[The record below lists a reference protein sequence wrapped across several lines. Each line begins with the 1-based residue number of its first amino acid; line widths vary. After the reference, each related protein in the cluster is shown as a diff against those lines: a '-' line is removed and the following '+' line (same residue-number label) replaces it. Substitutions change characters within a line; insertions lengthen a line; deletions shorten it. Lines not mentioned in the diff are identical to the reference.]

1 MKTLWNKYS
10 YAIILVILSILA
22 SIILVISN
30 NESVEEKYMSVTIN
44 EGEKLWDLC
53 QNYADKHALS
63 ETEFVSWVEEI
74 NDING
79 NVLLVGDKIYIP
91 VELNDPAVTELAS
104 K

>member
-22 SIILVISN
+22 SIILVISSG
-30 NESVEEKYMSVTIN
+30 ESVEEKYMSVTIN
-44 EGEKLWDLC
+44 EGETLWDLC

-79 NVLLVGDKIYIP
+79 NVLLVGDEIYIP
-91 VELNDPAVTELAS
+91 VELNDSAVTELAS
-104 K
+104 N

>member
-1 MKTLWNKYS
+1 MKNLWNNYS
-10 YAIILVILSILA
+10 YAIILVVLSILA

-30 NESVEEKYMSVTIN
+30 GESVEEKYMSVTIN
-44 EGEKLWDLC
+44 EGETLWDLC
-53 QNYADKHALS
+53 KDYADKHALS

-79 NVLLVGDKIYIP
+79 NVLLVGDEIYIP
-91 VELNDPAVTELAS
+91 VELIDSTVTELAS